1 MSRTSSP
8 TSSPTSPSTP
18 PPRPLELYEMDLE
31 ELKSQLSKITKQQTK
46 KRSWENLLEGSICIG
61 EKHDDVAPKKFLI
74 QNMPLF
80 KDSGFTVL
88 FMEHLSIKEHL
99 NLLEEYFTKEEM
111 EMSHELKTK
120 LNHLDNGHELHS
132 GGREKS
138 KEWRNYNFTE
148 IVKAA
153 KHNGIKVIPLEES
166 EDSWRR
172 VNKRE
177 GGMREAVLSLNAKKV
192 IDQHPGSKWLALVGS
207 AHLNTY
213 QDIPGICE
221 IVQDAQD
228 LLITDFNINLEKDGT
243 GHSQSLEVHLAL
255 TDIKWTAEK
264 SSPSTDVKST
274 AEKSSPSTDVKSTA
288 EDSSPKNCI
297 KASISL
303 IIDYRSEMSY
313 GAISANESLR
323 PTAQNI
329 SSSSSSS
336 AAAEENPK
344 GKRGQEQRTETGGV
358 SLLRK
363 KPATKMTMPA
373 ETTENES
380 QKIRKLSEQGS
391 GENKGRE

>member
-1 MSRTSSP
+1 MSR

-18 PPRPLELYEMDLE
+18 PPGPLELYEMNSD
-31 ELKSQLSKITKQQTK
+31 ELRSQLIKLKLPEEQIK
-46 KRSWENLLEGSICIG
+46 KRSWEDLLGGNLCIG
-61 EKHDDVAPKKFLI
+61 ERHSDVAPKKFLI

-99 NLLEEYFTKEEM
+99 NLLEEYFAKE

-132 GGREKS
+132 GGKKKS

-192 IDQHPGSKWLALVGS
+192 IDQHAGSKWLALVGS

-228 LLITDFNINLEKDGT
+228 LLITDFDTYDAFDTYNKV
-243 GHSQSLEVHLAL
+243 HSQSLEVHLAL

-274 AEKSSPSTDVKSTA
+274 AE
-288 EDSSPKNCI
+288 DSSPKDCI

-323 PTAQNI
+323 PTAENI
-329 SSSSSSS
+329 SSSSLGYA
-336 AAAEENPK
+336 AAAEDRE

-363 KPATKMTMPA
+363 KPATKMTMP

>member
-1 MSRTSSP
+1 MSR

-18 PPRPLELYEMDLE
+18 PPGPLELYEMDLE

-99 NLLEEYFTKEEM
+99 NLLEEYFAKE

-120 LNHLDNGHELHS
+120 LNHLDNGHELPS
-132 GGREKS
+132 GGKEKS
-138 KEWRNYNFTE
+138 KEWSNYNFTE

-153 KHNGIKVIPLEES
+153 KNNGIKVIPLEES

-228 LLITDFNINLEKDGT
+228 LLITDFDINLEKDGT

-288 EDSSPKNCI
+288 EDSSPKDCI

-323 PTAQNI
+323 PTAQNL

-336 AAAEENPK
+336 AAAEEDPK
-344 GKRGQEQRTETGGV
+344 GKRGQEESTATDV
-358 SLLRK
+358 FSLLERR
-363 KPATKMTMPA
+363 PAKTIRMPQA
-373 ETTENES
+373 TENKSQES
-380 QKIRKLSEQGS
+380 GKLSEEGN
-391 GENKGRE
+391 GENKGR

>member
-8 TSSPTSPSTP
+8 TSPSTPPSTP
-18 PPRPLELYEMDLE
+18 PPRPLELYEMDLK
-31 ELKSQLSKITKQQTK
+31 ELELQLSKITKQQTK

-80 KDSGFTVL
+80 RRSGFTVL
-88 FMEHLSIKEHL
+88 FMEHLSVKEHL
-99 NLLEEYFTKEEM
+99 NLLDEYFVKE

-132 GGREKS
+132 GGNEKS

-166 EDSWRR
+166 ENSWRR

-177 GGMREAVLSLNAKKV
+177 EGMREAVLSLNAKKV
-192 IDQHPGSKWLALVGS
+192 IDQHAGSKWLALVGS

-213 QDIPGICE
+213 QGIPGICE

-243 GHSQSLEVHLAL
+243 GHSQSLEVHSAL

-274 AEKSSPSTDVKSTA
+274 AEDSSPSTDVKSTA
-288 EDSSPKNCI
+288 EDSSPKDCI

-323 PTAQNI
+323 PTAQNL

-336 AAAEENPK
+336 AAAEEDPK

-363 KPATKMTMPA
+363 EPATKMTMP
-373 ETTENES
+373 ETTENKS